1 RSPAVKRVLVIDDS
15 DLVVE
20 ALRNK
25 LGRDGII
32 IESIADIST
41 LDGERR
47 PDFRLG
53 DFDLVLM
60 DVQMPAW
67 FDESVEAATR
77 QRETA
82 PTPIVLLSSLPEAQ
96 LATRVEQKGLDGY
109 ILKAL
114 GVDGVAEEV
123 RAWIYGRKPRRGG
136 GP

>member
-1 RSPAVKRVLVIDDS
+1 MKRVLVIDDS

-20 ALRNK
+20 ALRNA

-41 LDGERR
+41 LDRDRR
-47 PDFRLG
+47 PDFQLG

-60 DVQMPAW
+60 DVRMPAR
-67 FDESVEAATR
+67 FDESVEVVTR

-82 PTPIVLLSSLPEAQ
+82 STPILLLSSLPETQ
-96 LATRVEQKGLDGY
+96 LATRVQQTGLDGY

-114 GVDGVAEEV
+114 GVDGVADEV
-123 RAWIYGRKPRRGG
+123 RAWIHGRKQRSGG
-136 GP
+136 GA